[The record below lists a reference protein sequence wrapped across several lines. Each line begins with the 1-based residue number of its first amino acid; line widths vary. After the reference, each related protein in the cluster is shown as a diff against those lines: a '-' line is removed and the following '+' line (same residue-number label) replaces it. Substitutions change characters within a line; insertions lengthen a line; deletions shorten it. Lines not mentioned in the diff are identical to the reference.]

1 MRGLHLVSTTVFQVD
16 STNAFYYTIMKK
28 LPTNWTEEDV
38 QQLIGQPESFTLE
51 FHESRLCE
59 PGKNFTRMLARDI
72 SAFANTEGGMLVL
85 GMLENRGR
93 PRIALNLDGGIDPDV
108 LSLDQLRHVADISI
122 RPRLS
127 GILCHAIPLSGE
139 RSGRVVYVIAVP
151 KGDTAYQANDYIY
164 YARNGFRSEPMPD
177 HLVRLIMLRGATAT
191 ARLEVDHCEI
201 LSKDDH
207 DQYRF
212 NLVVINDS
220 QRSIE
225 DFLLSISL
233 SVTDET
239 LQLWAPTL
247 FVDSEDEIRNELK
260 SVESMLE
267 IGEDIGEYKRHEM
280 LQGPGI
286 PFQSGDELRCSF
298 RRIMQLL
305 YRVDG
310 KKIFPQDRLVFPGG
324 KWLIESVP
332 SDVSLSA
339 YHPLLRWTIYL
350 DNAFPCAGEINLAEP
365 FQQHQQFLEEF
376 LENDV
381 SF

>member
-1 MRGLHLVSTTVFQVD
+1 
-16 STNAFYYTIMKK
+16 MKK
-28 LPTNWTEEDV
+28 LPTDWTEADL

-51 FHESRLCE
+51 FHESRLCA

-72 SAFANTEGGMLVL
+72 SAFANTEGGTIVF
-85 GMLENRGR
+85 GMQENRGR
-93 PRIALNLDGGIDPDV
+93 PRIALDLDEGIDPNI
-108 LSLDQLRHVADISI
+108 LSLDQLRHVTDISI

-127 GILCHAIPLSGE
+127 GIQCHTIPLSGE
-139 RSGRVVYVIAVP
+139 RTDRVVYVITVP

-164 YARNGFRSEPMPD
+164 YARDGFRSEPMPD
-177 HLVRLIMLRGATAT
+177 HLVRLIMLRGSTATAT
-191 ARLEVDHCEI
+191 LEADQCEI
-201 LSKDDH
+201 LSKDEY

-212 NLVVINDS
+212 HLVVINNS

-247 FVDSEDEIRNELK
+247 FVDSEDDIRNELK

-267 IGEDIGEYKRHEM
+267 IGEDIDDYKRHEM

-305 YRVDG
+305 YHVDG

-332 SDVSLSA
+332 SDVSLKV
-339 YHPLLRWTIYL
+339 YRPLLRWTIYL
-350 DNAFPCAGEINLAEP
+350 DNAYPCTGEINLAEQ
-365 FQQHQQFLEEF
+365 FQQYYQFLEES
-376 LENDV
+376 LKAESTEN
-381 SF
+381 F